1 MKQTM
6 SHTSL
11 PAASAVLYGNTA
23 RMYGKSE
30 HMNLLAQLICS
41 RARAEIFRVLFGIK
55 PGELH
60 LRAIH
65 RQTGF
70 AVGTVRQDIGKLV
83 KLGLL
88 TSRQDGNRVYYAA
101 NGRHPLYAEIRLL
114 VLKTVGLADVL
125 AEALKADD
133 IRCAFVFGSL
143 ASGTEGAE
151 SDVDLMVIGDIG
163 LRKVSGLLATVGNRL
178 GREIN
183 PHVMNPAEFGRRVRV
198 KDHFVTS
205 ILSAPRVFVKG
216 SERDLEGLG
225 G

>member
-1 MKQTM
+1 M
-6 SHTSL
+6 
-11 PAASAVLYGNTA
+11 YGNTA
-23 RMYGKSE
+23 RMYGKSI
-30 HMNLLAQLICS
+30 HMNLLAQLVCS
-41 RARAEIFRVLFGIK
+41 RVRAEIFRVLFGIK
-55 PGELH
+55 AGELH

-70 AVGTVRQDIGKLV
+70 AIGTVRQDLGKLV
-83 KLGLL
+83 KLELL
-88 TSRQDGNRVYYAA
+88 TSRKDGNRVYYAA

-125 AEALKADD
+125 AEALKTDD

-151 SDVDLMVIGDIG
+151 SDVDLMVIGNIG
-163 LRKVSGLLATVGNRL
+163 LREVSGLLAAVSNRL
-178 GREIN
+178 GRQIN
-183 PHVMNPAEFGRRVRV
+183 PHVINPAECGRRVRV

-205 ILSAPRVFVKG
+205 VLSAPRFLVKG